1 MRFLFKFS
9 IFEPKCSHTNFK
21 TMKNILFLLA
31 ILTVLPLGS
40 ELFSQS
46 ELNCY
51 ERLEKAFEERGSYQ
65 VSDDIHRNV
74 FVVFLED
81 GDANCIKGKARV
93 VNGVLQSVF
102 VYYDDNTSE
111 LYVEKPLT
119 QNKES
124 VGIKNG
130 ISDVI
135 RTRNN
140 ERIVVVFIDSLKP
153 KQKEFKKAT
162 LPSGL

>member
-1 MRFLFKFS
+1 
-9 IFEPKCSHTNFK
+9 
-21 TMKNILFLLA
+21 MKNILSLLA
-31 ILTVLPLGS
+31 VFALMSVGSLTY
-40 ELFSQS
+40 SQES
-46 ELNCY
+46 MNCFD
-51 ERLEKAFEERGSYQ
+51 RLKKAFDERGSYQ

-93 VNGVLQSVF
+93 VNGVLQSIF

-111 LYVEKPLT
+111 LYVEKPQT

-130 ISDVI
+130 ISDVV
-135 RTRNN
+135 RTKHN
-140 ERIVVVFIDSLKP
+140 ERVVVVFIDSLKP
-153 KQKEFKKAT
+153 KKKEFKKVK
-162 LPSGL
+162 LPDDL